1 MCCTCST
8 HFQAVLA
15 QSNFSLARTQVAPC
29 ARRSQQWLL
38 PTQGRGGAQG
48 RGDFSPASKKP
59 CVVTHR
65 APPRRHCTSPPI
77 IKVKRQRS
85 AKGDASMCHP
95 GAPGGRVEPHFKE
108 AALAVPEGTAEIL
121 VVKEDPS
128 LQLTVRGAR
137 PEHAP
142 GGFPRLESQRAV
154 PSSSRRTRSDRRRA
168 QLPVAEACMSKAI
181 LKPLKT
187 HKGAEFKNAC

>member
-1 MCCTCST
+1 MALHIAAAHKEAALRQRRRLHVPPGC
-8 HFQAVLA
+8 HPVAVL
-15 QSNFSLARTQVAPC
+15 SLT
-29 ARRSQQWLL
+29 L
-38 PTQGRGGAQG
+38 
-48 RGDFSPASKKP
+48 
-59 CVVTHR
+59 
-65 APPRRHCTSPPI
+65 
-77 IKVKRQRS
+77 
-85 AKGDASMCHP
+85 
-95 GAPGGRVEPHFKE
+95 KE

-168 QLPVAEACMSKAI
+168 QLPVAEACTSKAI

-187 HKGAEFKNAC
+187 YKGAEFKNAC